1 MGRLADA
8 GHARLSTTLTWS
20 MVLIGWGLLALGMH
34 NVFAFIVGILVFDF
48 GVQAA
53 HVTNQNRIYG
63 LNPDERSRLTTAY
76 MVTFFFGG
84 VAGSVLASLAYDAG
98 GWLLVC
104 AIGAVIAAAALAIW
118 ATICATIERTTVGP
132 TG

>member
-1 MGRLADA
+1 
-8 GHARLSTTLTWS
+8 
-20 MVLIGWGLLALGMH
+20 MH

-76 MVTFFFGG
+76 MVTFFGG

>member
-1 MGRLADA
+1 
-8 GHARLSTTLTWS
+8 
-20 MVLIGWGLLALGMH
+20 
-34 NVFAFIVGILVFDF
+34 
-48 GVQAA
+48 VQAA

-84 VAGSVLASLAYDAG
+84 VAGSVLASVAYDAG

-104 AIGAVIAAAALAIW
+104 AIGAALAAAALAIW
-118 ATICATIERTTVGP
+118 AAICATVERVPVDWNGVLLPGTHSWLSIR
-132 TG
+132 